1 MNATTR
7 STKPKAAQ
15 VDEKTLKYGTFSA
28 LIFAAITLIQ
38 ILSDLSGLA
47 GGSAASASTVAFS
60 SFAGFIILIM
70 IIAGVA
76 LLLLSFNALAK
87 IYDEKKIIKN
97 LLIGIFGVWIIAFI
111 IILVGGASIAFSSLQ
126 GLNSTALQNQ
136 TLVQSRINTTLSS
149 GSNLMT
155 YAILAG
161 IVPALALI
169 VTMYLIMSSLDIIGE
184 KSKIQKFTTSG
195 RMLLASAIISFVVS
209 AVVLIILNNTLAPM
223 LGELGGTIGSL
234 VAIYGW
240 MLLYYSFKDLSGKNE
255 VAAQA
260 KSGKDLK
267 K

>member
-1 MNATTR
+1 MNATMK
-7 STKPKAAQ
+7 STKPKAAE

-28 LIFAAITLIQ
+28 LIFAAITIVQ

-47 GGSAASASTVAFS
+47 GGSAAYASTVAIS
-60 SFAGFIILIM
+60 SFAGLIILIL

-87 IYDEKKIIKN
+87 IYNEKKIIKN

-111 IILVGGASIAFSSLQ
+111 IIIVGGASIAFSSLQ

-136 TLVQSRINTTLSS
+136 TLVQSRINATLSS
-149 GSNLMT
+149 GSLMT

-169 VTMYLIMSSLDIIGE
+169 VTMYFVMSSLDIIGE
-184 KSKIQKFTTSG
+184 RSNIQKFTTSG

-209 AVVLIILNNTLAPM
+209 AMVLVILSNTLAPM
-223 LGELGGTIGSL
+223 LGEIGGTIGSL

-240 MLLYYSFKDLSGKNE
+240 MLLYYSFKDLSGKKE
-255 VAAQA
+255 VAGQA